1 MFQRTKIFE
10 NKGGNRRQMIPAEF
24 SEFFLISLVP
34 DVQRFQSAES
44 LKRASMEEGDLVP
57 RQPEGKEV
65 GERGEGAG
73 RNTPK
78 SIRYQVSR
86 RRKIGT
92 WLKFTYSLWRFA
104 LLGWATAIS
113 PILFRL
119 RSTVLTVAILKMSSL
134 SREVKEFAL
143 LKKRYEIKDGRLTNL
158 AVLVEETRKEQ
169 MSDDF
174 YEDYWKG
181 LKEERK

>member
-1 MFQRTKIFE
+1 M
-10 NKGGNRRQMIPAEF
+10 
-24 SEFFLISLVP
+24 
-34 DVQRFQSAES
+34 
-44 LKRASMEEGDLVP
+44 
-57 RQPEGKEV
+57 
-65 GERGEGAG
+65 
-73 RNTPK
+73 
-78 SIRYQVSR
+78 
-86 RRKIGT
+86 
-92 WLKFTYSLWRFA
+92 
-104 LLGWATAIS
+104 LGWATAIS

-143 LKKRYEIKDGRLTNL
+143 LKKIKKRYEIKDGILTNL

-169 MSDDF
+169 RSDDF